1 MKQVDS
7 KFNMFNYDI
16 IVVGAGLAGLTSAI
30 HLSKYQVNVLL
41 IEKNRLP
48 KHKVCGEYISNEVL
62 PYLEFLGIDPFKY
75 GAKKINQF
83 ELSTSQNKTIR
94 SHLPLGGFGISR
106 FKIDM
111 VLADKAVEN
120 GVKIIYDSVS
130 DLKYENNE
138 FTVSTLNKS
147 KYKSKFVIGAYGK
160 RSGIDY
166 KLNRKFIKKK
176 SPYLAVKTHVKG
188 SFPSDLVA
196 LHNFEGGYCGASKV
210 EDGSINL
217 CYITD
222 YNSFK
227 KYNNIEAFQE
237 NVIYKNRNLESLF
250 EYSEKVFK
258 SPLTISQ
265 ISFLPKSPVEH
276 HVIMCGDTAGLIH
289 PLCGNGMSMAI
300 RSAQIASKLIL
311 DYFQSS
317 ALTRDGLEEAYKKAW
332 NKAFRLRLKTGQLIA
347 HILSSKRLTAFFFVF
362 LTWFPFLIPEIIKL
376 THGKPMQVK

>member
-7 KFNMFNYDI
+7 QFNMSNCDI
-16 IVVGAGLAGLTSAI
+16 IIVGAGLAGLTSAI
-30 HLSKYQVNVLL
+30 HLSKYRVNVLL

-62 PYLEFLGIDPFKY
+62 PYLEFLGIDPFKF
-75 GAKKINQF
+75 GAKRINQF
-83 ELSTSQNKTIR
+83 ELSTSQNKTIK
-94 SHLPLGGFGISR
+94 SQLPLGGFGISR
-106 FKIDM
+106 FKIDK
-111 VLADKAVEN
+111 VLADKAEEN

-130 DLKYENNE
+130 DIEYENNE

-160 RSGIDY
+160 RSGIDF

-188 SFPSDLVA
+188 NFPSDLVA

-222 YNSFK
+222 FNSFK
-227 KYNNIEAFQE
+227 KYNSIEAFQE
-237 NVIYKNRNLESLF
+237 NVVYKNRNLESLF
-250 EYSEKVFK
+250 EYSEKVFE

-265 ISFLPKSPVEH
+265 ISFLPKNPVEH

-300 RSAQIASKLIL
+300 RSAQIASTLIL
-311 DYFQSS
+311 NYFQSS
-317 ALTRDGLEEAYKKAW
+317 SITREGLEEAYKKAW
-332 NKAFRLRLKTGQLIA
+332 NKAFRIRLQTGQLIA
-347 HILSSKRLTAFFFVF
+347 QILRSKRLTSFFFII
-362 LTWFPFLIPEIIKL
+362 LSWFPFLIPEIIKL
-376 THGKPMQVK
+376 THGKPIRVR